1 MSLTIKTYSSLEK
14 IKRNEALSF
23 PEIHDLCAVRGERV
37 SFQIAVKTDDP
48 VRLQAKVTL
57 TSPLV
62 ECVRIFRERDVY
74 CDTPSTGHINE
85 DYILTEPGFLPDV
98 LVPLAEQ
105 NDRFLLADH
114 NTLLWVRIDVPQ
126 ALPAGDYAI
135 TVRFDVERFGGPH
148 KPLYNTGETTVML
161 HVKNA
166 VMPAQ
171 KLIYTRWFYLD
182 CIANVHNVPIFSEEH
197 WMLIERYLEKAHDV
211 GVNMMLLSVHTPP
224 LDTEVGTARPCIQLV
239 DIEKT
244 GEIYHFAFSRFERFV
259 SLCKKHG
266 IEYYEIAHMFSQ
278 WGAAFAPNIRVKEN
292 GEERYL
298 FGWHTPAESE
308 EYVAFLKQYIAAIAA
323 ELEYLG
329 IAEKTYFHISDEPST
344 ENMEKYARAREIF
357 CPLVGKSKIFDALSH
372 IDFYEKGLV
381 TTPVTI
387 VDSIHEFLKYD
398 IEDQWVYYCC
408 IPEHVYP
415 NTFIAMPLARVRVLG
430 VLMYKYHIK
439 GFLHWG
445 FNFYS
450 AARSKYKIDPYL
462 TTSADG
468 SFASGDAYIVYPAQ
482 NGAYGSIR
490 GEVTYDAVQDMMLC
504 QALEEKIGR
513 DAVVALIDKE
523 AGRDLRFDDYP
534 SEPDFLLSLRKR
546 LIEMLAESE
555 KSE

>member
-1 MSLTIKTYSSLEK
+1 MSLLIKAYSPLEK
-14 IKRNEALSF
+14 IKRNDSLTF
-23 PEIHDLCAVRGERV
+23 PEIGEFFAVRGERI
-37 SFQIAVKTDDP
+37 SFQLAVKNDDP
-48 VRLQAKVTL
+48 DPARLQAKVTL
-57 TSPLV
+57 TSPLADSV
-62 ECVRIFRERDVY
+62 QIFREREVY
-74 CDTPSTGHINE
+74 CDTPSTKHIEE

-114 NTLLWVRIDVPQ
+114 NTLLWVRIDVPSE
-126 ALPAGDYAI
+126 LPAGDYPI
-135 TVRFDVERFGGPH
+135 TIRFDVERFGGLH
-148 KPLYNTGETTVML
+148 KPLYATNEITVML

-171 KLIYTRWFYLD
+171 TLIYTRWFYLD
-182 CIANVHNVPIFSEEH
+182 CIANIHHVPIFSEEH
-197 WMLIERYLEKAHDV
+197 WTLIERYLEKACDM

-224 LDTEVGTARPCIQLV
+224 LDTEVGTARPCVQLV
-239 DIEKT
+239 DIEKIGDT
-244 GEIYHFAFSRFERFV
+244 YAFSFSRLERFV
-259 SLCKKHG
+259 SLCQKHG

-278 WGAAFAPNIRVKEN
+278 WGAAFAPNIMVKEN
-292 GEERYL
+292 GKESYL

-308 EYVAFLKQYIAAIAA
+308 EYVAFLKQYIAAISQ
-323 ELEYLG
+323 ELEHLG

-357 CPLVGKSKIFDALSH
+357 RPLVGQSKIFDALSH

-398 IEDQWVYYCC
+398 IADQWVYYCC
-408 IPEHVYP
+408 IPEHVFP
-415 NTFIAMPLARVRVLG
+415 NAFLAMPLSRVRVLG
-430 VLMYKYHIK
+430 VLMYKYNIK

-445 FNFYS
+445 FNFYN

-482 NGAYGSIR
+482 EGAYGSIR
-490 GEVTYDAVQDMMLC
+490 GETTYDAIQDMMLC
-504 QALEEKIGR
+504 QALEKKLGR
-513 DAVVALIDKE
+513 DAVVSLIDKE
-523 AGRDLRFDDYP
+523 AERDLRFDDYP
-534 SEPDFLLSLRKR
+534 SDPAFLLSLRRK
-546 LIEMLAESE
+546 LIDALDE
-555 KSE
+555 